1 MLFGWF
7 AKAKPFARFIRSERG
22 NVLPLFALAIIPVFG
37 LVGVAVDY
45 SRAGTMRSEIQA
57 ALDATALMMSKESK
71 GLTPDQIATKA
82 NTYFTAIL
90 NRPDAPTITLTPT
103 FTTVQA
109 GSYTLKI
116 DASASIDTTFAR
128 ILGQDKIA
136 IGSSSEVSWGVK
148 RLDLVMALDN
158 TGSMSSNNK
167 MTELKKAAKS
177 LLDTLF
183 KAAGKKDDIKVAVV
197 PFTTDVNIGMS
208 YVNAT
213 WLDWSDWDSKNGSC
227 DKYKKNL
234 WQGRSPPSDKS
245 TCEDYSGTWTS
256 SSHSNWSGCV
266 WDRQQDYDTD
276 DTTPSSTATKFQ
288 PHETS
293 YCPPATLMPLSDIT
307 TNWVSS
313 DLTASNPTSALGKKI
328 NSMTPNG
335 NTNVTI
341 GAAWGWHALTSSDPL
356 TEASAPAAD
365 LDKVLILLTDGDNT
379 QNRFSS
385 NQSSIDARTK
395 KVCDNIKATNVIKI
409 YTVRVIDGNASL
421 LQNCASRMDMYYDV
435 QNSSQLNT
443 VFTTIAQN
451 LANLR
456 ISK

>member
-1 MLFGWF
+1 
-7 AKAKPFARFIRSERG
+7 
-22 NVLPLFALAIIPVFG
+22 LFALAIIPVFG

-71 GLTPDQIATKA
+71 GLTQSQMETKA
-82 NTYFTAIL
+82 KAYFAAIL
-90 NRPDAPTITLTPT
+90 NRPDAPTITLVPT

-116 DASASIDTTFAR
+116 DASTSIDTTFAR

-148 RLDLVMALDN
+148 RLELVMALDN
-158 TGSMSSNNK
+158 TGSMDQKNK

-183 KAAGKKDDIKVAVV
+183 KAAGKKDDIKVAIV
-197 PFTTDVNIGMS
+197 PFSTDVNIGTS

-213 WLDWSDWDSKNGSC
+213 WLDWSDWDSKNGNNVC
-227 DKYKKNL
+227 
-234 WQGRSPPSDKS
+234 P
-245 TCEDYSGTWTS
+245 SGTSEYGSNWCYGNSKGWVQKVWTPK
-256 SSHSNWSGCV
+256 SHSNWSGCV

-293 YCPPATLMPLSDIT
+293 YCPPATLMPLTDIT

-313 DLTASNPTSALGKKI
+313 DLTASNPTSVLGKKI
-328 NSMTPNG
+328 NSMTPKG

-341 GAAWGWHALTSSDPL
+341 GAAWGWHALTKTDPL
-356 TEASAPAAD
+356 TEASDPAPD

-385 NQSSIDARTK
+385 SQSSIDARTT
-395 KVCDNIKATNVIKI
+395 KVCDNIKAAATTNIKI

-421 LQNCASRMDMYYDV
+421 LQNCASRPDMYYDV
-435 QNSSQLNT
+435 QNSSQLNK
-443 VFTTIAQN
+443 VFTDIAQN